1 MTGACDRERSTK
13 LPREVPTNI
22 IQHVFAI
29 SVYIY
34 ILYDFIS
41 YITNIYIYIYNY
53 IFIYTRPSLN
63 SFQSLKKTLHSS
75 AFSLR
80 SEDPQRYLSSTCHER
95 CSHENRVRHNISQIK
110 GGGGTGKRKP
120 EVLSFKTG
128 SFVMNRDDGPLHEYL
143 FHDSMTTTLCL
154 CTRKQKG
161 PSRRPWVAAKI
172 NGVAAERKYMEILY
186 TVT

>member
-41 YITNIYIYIYNY
+41 YITNIYIYNY